1 VKNLGINAQEHAAGE
16 WAPVQRLP
24 YRSPVLVEYG
34 SVSKLTEGQTVG
46 SAPDYNSM
54 GMRMS

>member
-1 VKNLGINAQEHAAGE
+1 MNNLGINAQEHTAGGL
-16 WAPVQRLP
+16 APAQRLP

-46 SAPDYNSM
+46 SLVDSNSM
-54 GMRMS
+54 GMRMK